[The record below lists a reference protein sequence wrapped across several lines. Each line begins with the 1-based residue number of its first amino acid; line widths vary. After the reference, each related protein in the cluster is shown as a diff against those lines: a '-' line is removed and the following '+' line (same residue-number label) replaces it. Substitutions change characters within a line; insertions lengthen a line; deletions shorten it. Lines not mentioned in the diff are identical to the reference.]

1 MEYHIV
7 AGKTGRVL
15 ATIRFEGET
24 LDAAGEAVIVQG
36 TEATLERIC
45 EIMKHSIPYSKAQ
58 TSRGSRETIAS
69 VPPNTLTATPTPA
82 TPGTVTSLDAFR
94 KKKS

>member
-24 LDAAGEAVIVQG
+24 IDAAGEAAIVQG
-36 TEATLERIC
+36 TEATLDRIV
-45 EIMKHSIPYSKAQ
+45 EILQHSLPYSKAQ
-58 TSRGSRETIAS
+58 TSKSRD
-69 VPPNTLTATPTPA
+69 VPRPTPSEGG
-82 TPGTVTSLDAFR
+82 GTVTSLDAFR
-94 KKKS
+94 KKKG

>member
-58 TSRGSRETIAS
+58 TSKGSRESMPSVSPAAATSPTVPAS
-69 VPPNTLTATPTPA
+69 
-82 TPGTVTSLDAFR
+82 GTVTSLDAFR

>member
-58 TSRGSRETIAS
+58 TSKGSRESTPS
-69 VPPNTLTATPTPA
+69 VSANSAPTPVA
-82 TPGTVTSLDAFR
+82 PVTSGTVTSLDAFR